1 MARRIVRPH
10 QVVVSYLK
18 NPAEYG
24 KKSTKSRKSKLS
36 ARDKCEIFRNASNS
50 MKSLKQIKQELN
62 LDVSRETVRQVLV
75 KSSHIKK
82 TKKGESSK
90 LESFSH

>member
-62 LDVSRETVRQVLV
+62 SEVSRETVRQVFGR
-75 KSSHIKK
+75 KFAHQKGQE
-82 TKKGESSK
+82 GESS
-90 LESFSH
+90 H